1 MKITV
6 RKTAAGWQV
15 YVPKKDLE
23 EPVVAMQ
30 QPGFWGGRIE
40 LANGWRFEVPPM
52 AADTRLPLTLD
63 ARKLADEEA

>member
-6 RKTAAGWQV
+6 RKVAAGWQV

-30 QPGFWGGRIE
+30 QPGLWGGWIE
-40 LANGWRFEVPPM
+40 LGNGWRFEVPPM
-52 AADTRLPLTLD
+52 PADTPVPLTLD
-63 ARKLADEEA
+63 ARKLAEEEV